1 MTKSNDYNLLIQ
13 ALGRLKAEFES
24 KGDFNADLQEAWFLA
39 GCLLAESNKR
49 EAKKGEQTND

>member
-13 ALGRLKAEFES
+13 SLARLKADFES
-24 KGDFNADLQEAWFLA
+24 RGDFNADLQEAWFLA

-49 EAKKGEQTND
+49 EAKLKGEK

>member
-49 EAKKGEQTND
+49 EARERGAN